1 MSLSKFSLWK
11 CIWRLNNDQEFCNPV
26 LNWDYLLEFLNYEK
40 LYKQAKNIIL
50 VIYRG
55 LQENGTMR
63 KVLWIFTKRFSVFL
77 FFICQL
83 FTLLPHVSFFFFV
96 LFLKSLDKVV
106 MEMSTCEEP
115 RAPNGPS
122 PIATASGQR
131 SVTIVTCTQCKN
143 SKFKLLF
150 SN

>member
-1 MSLSKFSLWK
+1 MNF
-11 CIWRLNNDQEFCNPV
+11 
-26 LNWDYLLEFLNYEK
+26 
-40 LYKQAKNIIL
+40 YKKI
-50 VIYRG
+50 
-55 LQENGTMR
+55 
-63 KVLWIFTKRFSVFL
+63 FSVFVL
-77 FFICQL
+77 HMSAFHFVTSC
-83 FTLLPHVSFFFFV
+83 LLFFFV